1 MEDHTGAPGLMEAEF
16 FCLFLQCEVLVLIT
30 AHPMLSLH
38 DCNPQ
43 VVDDSELAMSDSEGD
58 MAV

>member
-1 MEDHTGAPGLMEAEF
+1 MEDHTGAPCLMEAKF
-16 FCLFLQCEVLVLIT
+16 FGLFLRCEVHALIT

-38 DCNPQ
+38 NCNPQ

-58 MAV
+58 MAI